1 MGLDMYL
8 SKVKKYGDAS
18 LEEIVMTS
26 RYIDYINNES
36 AKGCSFN
43 DWCGG
48 KDELV
53 RKDLVDEMQKDFT
66 TQYYAWDTEH
76 EYGHSD
82 IVADLGYWRKAN
94 QIHRWFVEN
103 VQDGTDDCGEYEVS
117 KEQLEE
123 LLDICREVLAASELV
138 DGKIQNGWRIKNGV
152 EEPIIE
158 DGKTIADP
166 SVAES
171 LLPTS
176 SGFFF
181 GGTNYD
187 EYYYS
192 DIEHTIEVLESTL
205 RDTDFEHE
213 IVFYSSSW

>member
-18 LEEIVMTS
+18 LKEIVMTS
-26 RYIDYINNES
+26 RYIEYLNNEH
-36 AKGCSFN
+36 AKEYSFEE
-43 DWCGG
+43 WCGG
-48 KDELV
+48 NEKLV
-53 RKDLVDEMQKDFT
+53 RKDLVDKMKKDLSI
-66 TQYYAWDTEH
+66 QYYAFDTDKEFPNVSII
-76 EYGHSD
+76 SD
-82 IVADLGYWRKAN
+82 IGYWRKAN
-94 QIHRWFVEN
+94 QIHNWFVTN
-103 VQDGTDDCGEYEVS
+103 VQDGEDDCGEYEVS

-166 SVAES
+166 SVAEL

-187 EYYYS
+187 EYYYD
-192 DIEHTIEVLESTL
+192 DIEHTIEILESTL
-205 RDTDFEHE
+205 RDVDFEHE